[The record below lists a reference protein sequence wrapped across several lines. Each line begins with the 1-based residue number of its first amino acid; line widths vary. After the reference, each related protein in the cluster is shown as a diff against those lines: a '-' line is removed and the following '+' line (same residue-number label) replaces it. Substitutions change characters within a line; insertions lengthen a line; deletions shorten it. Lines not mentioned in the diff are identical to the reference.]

1 MNGKALL
8 WADGV
13 IKISDSKDHHVSGFV
28 QFLNPEDWFVT
39 ATDIGTILD
48 TTHAMERMKRLVDL
62 HPRLTVAI
70 KHL

>member
-8 WADGV
+8 WADGT

-48 TTHAMERMKRLVDL
+48 TAHAMERMN
-62 HPRLTVAI
+62 
-70 KHL
+70 

>member
-8 WADGV
+8 WADGI
-13 IKISDSKDHHVSGFV
+13 IKIHDKKDHHVSGYV

-39 ATDIGTILD
+39 ATDLGTILD
-48 TTHAMERMKRLVDL
+48 THHAMERMQRLVDL